1 MNPRHDEHYLHDVT
15 SLGDSRQMVA
25 HAPIYAQ
32 NRIKLVDVGTLITSA
47 LFEKLVR
54 HKLLPTIDQC
64 ITIENELTVDGLVEE
79 AKRQIVARP
88 FLAYL
93 ASDAKG
99 ADELLGPLCNVVL
112 EPPLALKLTVMQE
125 RRAELFRHSLEMTIV
140 ALYLGRASALLDTT
154 NLRFLAA
161 AALFHDIG
169 ELHIDPAILDPAHEI
184 TDEERRHIYAHPLTA
199 YLILNEYPAYS
210 PKIRTAV
217 LEHHE
222 REDGSGYPRGAP
234 GHEISFLGR
243 ILVLSEVVASQVRKL
258 PANGDLSRIGMA
270 LKLSKHK
277 YDPSLVLLLSK
288 VFREVG
294 HTHPND
300 SEGTSFLS
308 QIERI
313 GSLIGSWQ
321 ATYESLAES
330 GKTKTLADYVNNR
343 VTELDRALSSAGC
356 HPDQLSLAYRSAKDD
371 ADGFAE
377 MAVLADEGIWQFRDI
392 VHETRRRWDK
402 LKDGEAE
409 RQVVRG
415 WLDSCDSVL
424 DAHVT

>member
-1 MNPRHDEHYLHDVT
+1 MDARHDEHYLRDVT

-25 HAPIYAQ
+25 HAPIYTQ
-32 NRIKLVDVGTLITSA
+32 NHIKLVDIGTRITSA

-54 HKLLPTIDQC
+54 HKLLPTIDEC
-64 ITIENELTVDGLVEE
+64 IAVENEVTVDVLVAET
-79 AKRQIVARP
+79 KRLIEARP
-88 FLAYL
+88 FLSFL
-93 ASDAKG
+93 ANDVKG
-99 ADELLGPLCNVVL
+99 ADELLGPLRNVVL

-125 RRAELFRHSLEMTIV
+125 RRAELFRHSLEMAIV
-140 ALYLGRASALLDTT
+140 ALYLGRASSLLDTT

-169 ELHIDPAILDPAHEI
+169 ELHIDPAILDPAHEVS
-184 TDEERRHIYAHPLTA
+184 DEERRHIYAHPLTA
-199 YLILNEYPAYS
+199 YLILNEYPVYS

-222 REDGSGYPRGAP
+222 REDGSGYPRGAR

-243 ILVLSEVVASQVRKL
+243 ILVLAEVVASQVRKL
-258 PANGDLSRIGMA
+258 PASGDLSRIGMA

-277 YDPSLVLLLSK
+277 YDSALVLLMSK

-294 HTHPND
+294 HTCPND
-300 SEGTSFLS
+300 SEGVSFLAR
-308 QIERI
+308 IERI

-321 ATYESLAES
+321 ASYELLAES
-330 GKTKTLADYVNNR
+330 GKTKTLANYVNSR
-343 VTELDRALSSAGC
+343 VTDLDRALSSAGC

-371 ADGFAE
+371 ADGLAE
-377 MAVLADEGIWQFRDI
+377 MAALVDEGIWQFRDI

-424 DAHVT
+424 DVHVT